1 MKEKPGFWGGLITGL
16 LIALSVLILILF
28 GESVHNALLGRGFTL
43 PGSSGILTSGVK
55 EKVDLINDY
64 IDYYYLD
71 YMDDDRS
78 GETPEERAEGMYRGL
93 VESLNDQ
100 YSAYYSSR
108 EYSRL
113 HESNQG
119 SFEGIGVMI
128 SPNDD
133 GYFEVSGFTSE
144 ESAAK
149 KAGVEIGDIFYKVD
163 GADVIDIDISELVDK
178 VRGKEGTSVDLVMLR
193 GEDMEEVEFTVKRM
207 RVEAV
212 TVSHNMLEKNTGY
225 IIIGSFDD
233 ITVKQFE
240 DALSDL
246 RSKGMKSLILD
257 LRGNGGGMVN
267 AAVEIAD
274 DLIATGVVTY
284 TLDRQGERTDYEA
297 VTPEEL
303 GLPLVVLV
311 DSHSASASELLTGA
325 LKDYGIGKVVGTTTY
340 GKGIVQNI
348 YPLSDG
354 SAVKLTNARYY
365 TPKGTNIQGTGI
377 EPDVVV
383 ELDVDAYKKDG
394 KDNQLD
400 KALELINQ

>member
-16 LIALSVLILILF
+16 LIALIILILILF
-28 GESVHNALLGRGFTL
+28 GESVHNALLGRGFSL
-43 PGSSGILTSGVK
+43 PGSSGVLTSEVR
-55 EKVDLINDY
+55 EKIDLINDY
-64 IDYYYLD
+64 INFYYLD
-71 YMDDDRS
+71 YMEDDSS

-93 VESLNDQ
+93 VDSLNDQ
-100 YSAYYSSR
+100 YSEYYSTM

-163 GADVIDIDISELVDK
+163 GEDVIGVDISELVDK

-193 GEDMEEVEFTVKRM
+193 GEEMDEMEFTVKRM
-207 RVEAV
+207 RVESI

-246 RSKGMKSLILD
+246 KSRGMNKLILD

-274 DLIATGVVTY
+274 DLISTGVVTY
-284 TLDRQGERTDYEA
+284 TLDRQGTRVDYEA

-303 GLPLVVLV
+303 GMPLVVLV

-325 LKDYGIGKVVGTTTY
+325 LKDHGIAKVVGTTTY

-348 YPLSDG
+348 YPLTDG
-354 SAVKLTNARYY
+354 SALKLTNARYY
-365 TPKGTNIQGTGI
+365 TPNGSNIQGIGI
-377 EPDVVV
+377 EPDIVV

-394 KDNQLD
+394 TDNQLD
-400 KALELINQ
+400 KALEIINK

>member
-16 LIALSVLILILF
+16 LIALIVLIFILF
-28 GESVHNALLGRGFTL
+28 GESVHNAILGRGFSL
-43 PGSSGILTSGVK
+43 PGRSEVLTSEAR
-55 EKVDLINDY
+55 EKIDLINDY
-64 IDYYYLD
+64 INFYYLD
-71 YMDDDRS
+71 YMDDDSS

-100 YSAYYSSR
+100 YSEYYTAM

-163 GADVIDIDISELVDK
+163 GADVIGIDISELVDK

-193 GEDMEEVEFTVKRM
+193 GKDMDEVEFTVKRM
-207 RVEAV
+207 KVESV

-246 RSKGMKSLILD
+246 KSKGMKKLILD

-267 AAVEIAD
+267 AAVDIAD
-274 DLIATGVVTY
+274 DLISTGVVTY
-284 TLDRQGERTDYEA
+284 TMDRQGKRIDYEA

-303 GLPLVVLV
+303 GMPLVILV

-325 LKDYGIGKVVGTTTY
+325 LKDHGIGKVVGTTTY

-365 TPKGTNIQGTGI
+365 TPKGLNIQGTGI

>member
-207 RVEAV
+207 RVESV
-212 TVSHNMLEKNTGY
+212 TVSHNMLEKDTGY

-246 RSKGMKSLILD
+246 RSRGMKSLILD

-377 EPDVVV
+377 EPDVKV
-383 ELDVDAYKKDG
+383 ELDVEAYKKDG
-394 KDNQLD
+394 TDNQLD
-400 KALELINQ
+400 MALEIINK

>member
-28 GESVHNALLGRGFTL
+28 GESLHNALLGRGFTL

-78 GETPEERAEGMYRGL
+78 GETLEERAEGMYRGL

-207 RVEAV
+207 RVESV
-212 TVSHNMLEKNTGY
+212 TVSHNMLEKDTGY

-246 RSKGMKSLILD
+246 RSRGMKSLILD

-377 EPDVVV
+377 EPDVKV
-383 ELDVDAYKKDG
+383 ELDVEAYKKDG
-394 KDNQLD
+394 TDNQLD
-400 KALELINQ
+400 MALEIINK

>member
-365 TPKGTNIQGTGI
+365 TPKGLNIQGTGI

>member
-212 TVSHNMLEKNTGY
+212 TVSHNMLEKDTGY

-377 EPDVVV
+377 EPDVKV
-383 ELDVDAYKKDG
+383 ELDVEAYKKDG
-394 KDNQLD
+394 TDNQLD
-400 KALELINQ
+400 MALEIINK

>member
-16 LIALSVLILILF
+16 LIALIVLIFILF
-28 GESVHNALLGRGFTL
+28 GESVHNAILGRGFSL
-43 PGSSGILTSGVK
+43 PGRSEVLTSEAR
-55 EKVDLINDY
+55 EKIDLINDY
-64 IDYYYLD
+64 INFYYLD
-71 YMDDDRS
+71 YMDDDSS

-100 YSAYYSSR
+100 YSEYYTAK

-133 GYFEVSGFTSE
+133 GFFEVSGFTSE

-163 GADVIDIDISELVDK
+163 GADVIGIDISELVDK

-193 GEDMEEVEFTVKRM
+193 GKDMDEVEFTVKRM
-207 RVEAV
+207 KVESV

-246 RSKGMKSLILD
+246 KSKGMKKLILD

-267 AAVEIAD
+267 AAVDIAD
-274 DLIATGVVTY
+274 DLISTGVVTY
-284 TLDRQGERTDYEA
+284 TMDRQGKRIDYEA

-303 GLPLVVLV
+303 GMPLVILV

-325 LKDYGIGKVVGTTTY
+325 LKDHGIGKVVGTTTY

-365 TPKGTNIQGTGI
+365 TPKGLNIQGTGI

>member
-16 LIALSVLILILF
+16 LIALIILILILF
-28 GESVHNALLGRGFTL
+28 GESVHNALLGRGFSL
-43 PGSSGILTSGVK
+43 PGSSGVLTSEVR
-55 EKVDLINDY
+55 EKIDLINDY
-64 IDYYYLD
+64 INFYYLD
-71 YMDDDRS
+71 YMEDDSS

-93 VESLNDQ
+93 VDSLNDQ
-100 YSAYYSSR
+100 YSEYYSTM

-163 GADVIDIDISELVDK
+163 GEDVIGVDISELVDK

-193 GEDMEEVEFTVKRM
+193 GEEMDEMEFTVKRM
-207 RVEAV
+207 RVESI

-246 RSKGMKSLILD
+246 KSRGMNKLILD

-274 DLIATGVVTY
+274 DLISTGVVTY
-284 TLDRQGERTDYEA
+284 TLDRQGTRTDYEA

-303 GLPLVVLV
+303 GMPLVVLV

-325 LKDYGIGKVVGTTTY
+325 LKDHGIAKVVGTTTY

-348 YPLSDG
+348 YPLTDG
-354 SAVKLTNARYY
+354 SALKLTNARYY
-365 TPKGTNIQGTGI
+365 TPNGSNIQGIGI
-377 EPDVVV
+377 EPDIVV

-394 KDNQLD
+394 TDNQLD
-400 KALELINQ
+400 KALEIINK